1 MFDNYKMIFGF
12 ILKKIRNIQLK
23 KKMNYDKSAT
33 VTYAYYDN
41 KLRNYVFDK
50 KFDLEDVEEFEDLA
64 EDIYRCELLI
74 AFNIDS
80 IDDFNTEKVLETF
93 PKLLDLIPDNPF
105 ILFSY
110 DIFFFTHQCI
120 VENFEETIVS
130 DLKHYI
136 NEMNKPK

>member
-1 MFDNYKMIFGF
+1 
-12 ILKKIRNIQLK
+12 
-23 KKMNYDKSAT
+23 MNYNKSAT
-33 VTYAYYDN
+33 VTYAYYDK

-50 KFDLEDVEEFEDLA
+50 NFDLEDVEEFEDLA

-110 DIFFFTHQCI
+110 DFFFFTHQCI
-120 VENFEETIVS
+120 VENFQETIVS

-136 NEMNKPK
+136 NEFNKLK